1 MRVEAP
7 QVIFQEVHLAD
18 TLEKAMSEEEA
29 KMTAER
35 IVTHLVARGA
45 ADVKKALADAVP
57 VADEAALEA
66 GTGLGVVQERVTEL
80 LRELEA
86 RSRLEVLRLREAV
99 RHAEDETRQQSM
111 VTMHQQ
117 LADQEREL
125 QRLIDIQ
132 VSEINRATKDALTN
146 RQAQYADT
154 IRREWDIVNERGE
167 AFASL
172 ASRVDSAR
180 DAVRMEQLLSRDRQQ
195 LAQAFAWKANGRIA
209 SVEDLRLRLQAADK
223 LLTEDKRRA
232 DQALLFE
239 QLHLAVAAASEALDA
254 SEGSPSLAA
263 RLAPLQALT
272 AADECV
278 GAALASIPE
287 DVLRRGVPA
296 LQDLAASFEPA
307 AASARV
313 RLLVPEGGGLA
324 WEAYARLASLAN
336 RPLKDEVPPEGS
348 SGEVLLRRARCH
360 LKAGE
365 VGEAVQELSK
375 LPIGAQRAVEG
386 WVAEARRRL
395 VVRQALLLVG
405 AHADAVMASLL

>member
-1 MRVEAP
+1 MC
-7 QVIFQEVHLAD
+7 
-18 TLEKAMSEEEA
+18 
-29 KMTAER
+29 
-35 IVTHLVARGA
+35 
-45 ADVKKALADAVP
+45 AV
-57 VADEAALEA
+57 
-66 GTGLGVVQERVTEL
+66 
-80 LRELEA
+80 
-86 RSRLEVLRLREAV
+86 S
-99 RHAEDETRQQSM
+99 
-111 VTMHQQ
+111 
-117 LADQEREL
+117 EREL

-172 ASRVDSAR
+172 ASRVDSARVAVRVEQLLSLDRQQLAQAAGCAR